1 MKTTRTA
8 LFLALAALAGTAA
21 ADGGSHNN
29 GSHLLWNTDS
39 IAASAPA
46 PFMADRSARQHD
58 LATDVLYGN
67 GAREPG
73 PSSPPPMGYSQRQEL
88 DTDIIYGVRGLSVS
102 GERMADRGAAG
113 SGDV

>member
-21 ADGGSHNN
+21 ADGGSHND
-29 GSHLLWNTDS
+29 GSYLLWNTGA
-39 IAASAPA
+39 IAASPRA
-46 PFMADRSARQHD
+46 PFVAHSARQHD
-58 LATDVLYGN
+58 LATDVLYGS
-67 GAREPG
+67 GPGEPG
-73 PSSPPPMGYSQRQEL
+73 PSSPPLMGYSHRQEL

-102 GERMADRGAAG
+102 GEQMADRGATG